1 MEQYGSEEEKAIEQ
15 WEEDE
20 EDDWGNYGG
29 EDEFMLDSPGLM
41 KRASSNAGTGEQD
54 MFTVKTKHELY
65 TMVDEASIFSI

>member
-15 WEEDE
+15 WEEAE
-20 EDDWGNYGG
+20 EDDWGYGC

-54 MFTVKTKHELY
+54 MFTVKTKHDLY
-65 TMVDEASIFSI
+65 TMVNEASIFSI

>member
-15 WEEDE
+15 WEEAE
-20 EDDWGNYGG
+20 EDDWGYDG

-54 MFTVKTKHELY
+54 MFTVKTKHDLY
-65 TMVDEASIFSI
+65 TMVNEASIFSI